1 MRPIFIIAVILLT
14 QLTYGQTLKETR
26 TASLVD
32 GDYSLDGTVYLEL
45 FDDNSLN
52 LRFGS
57 DYLTQSNVF
66 DVHVFLS
73 TTNNYQRPID
83 TSNMLL
89 VSNIGTESGLDYSS
103 GARTFN
109 LPSGVGISD
118 YQYIVFVCIRYGRL
132 HWGNGTFGEVTLST
146 YEYTEDT
153 NTLAPEIFPNPSKDG
168 RVEVTFKTP
177 QENILIEVFNI
188 SGQLL
193 SRERIIW
200 NKKYRT
206 ELKSTGLYFFR
217 LTSNETSVVKKII
230 RL

>member
-132 HWGNGTFGEVTLST
+132 HWGNGTFGEVTIYALGISLG
-146 YEYTEDT
+146 YA
-153 NTLAPEIFPNPSKDG
+153 LVIFLFSAIREEMDAYPIKKNWQGIP
-168 RVEVTFKTP
+168 
-177 QENILIEVFNI
+177 IALITAFIMAMIFVGFGGI
-188 SGQLL
+188 
-193 SRERIIW
+193 
-200 NKKYRT
+200 
-206 ELKSTGLYFFR
+206 
-217 LTSNETSVVKKII
+217 V
-230 RL
+230 

>member
-1 MRPIFIIAVILLT
+1 M
-14 QLTYGQTLKETR
+14 
-26 TASLVD
+26 
-32 GDYSLDGTVYLEL
+32 YLEL

-109 LPSGVGISD
+109 LSSGVGISD

-146 YEYTEDT
+146 SEYTEDT

-168 RVEVTFKTP
+168 SVEVTFKTP

>member
-1 MRPIFIIAVILLT
+1 
-14 QLTYGQTLKETR
+14 
-26 TASLVD
+26 
-32 GDYSLDGTVYLEL
+32 
-45 FDDNSLN
+45 
-52 LRFGS
+52 
-57 DYLTQSNVF
+57 
-66 DVHVFLS
+66 
-73 TTNNYQRPID
+73 
-83 TSNMLL
+83 MLL

-109 LPSGVGISD
+109 LPSGVGIND

-146 YEYTEDT
+146 SEYTEDT

-193 SRERIIW
+193 SSEHILW

-206 ELKSTGLYFFR
+206 ELKTSGLYFFR

>member
-26 TASLVD
+26 TASLED
-32 GDYSLDGTVYLEL
+32 GDYSLKGTVYLEL

-109 LPSGVGISD
+109 LPSGVGIND

-146 YEYTEDT
+146 SEYTEDT

-168 RVEVTFKTP
+168 SVEVTFKTP

-193 SRERIIW
+193 SSEYILW